1 MLRQYLFKQAQ
12 QKLRASLFAAIFLG
26 LTSCSLPVVKPTGS
40 VVVEELPLK
49 GYPLKASLA
58 YFSPSG
64 DHLLVT
70 LCETV
75 EGFCRPWRYKI
86 AERIWEKISIKGFMP
101 RWSFGSATYS
111 PDGRTIALE
120 FSLCDR
126 NPDGGAT
133 CLLKD
138 VKVALLDVET
148 GTLTVLPSEQ
158 TRFMPSF
165 MPNGK
170 EIVFWGLTSASL
182 YSSGRAARSSFDF
195 YQMNLA
201 DQTVK
206 SVIGARASYPFIP
219 AIVMKDQERVA
230 LSAFEITAPVYF
242 GQEVYRYGMIVG
254 ANNIDDSVILGNL
267 KTGKM
272 TTLLEQG
279 KNSKKILDISSDN
292 LKALVVINNAN
303 LYEMTLNDPQQLRLF
318 PTPTE
323 GNNIRISHATY
334 SPRGD
339 QIAFVRKVY
348 LLLGQT
354 SDLKNAQQI
363 RTPMF

>member
-354 SDLKNAQQI
+354 SDLKNAEQI